1 MLDLDDRLFRQESGR
16 LVAALTRI
24 FGVHNLSLAEDV
36 VQDAFCRALE
46 AWAARGMPENPGAW
60 LMVAAK
66 NRAIDIVRRESKA
79 RKFAPELGRLLE
91 TEWTLAAA
99 IEEAFDVHVVR
110 DEQLRM
116 MFSCCHPRL
125 PVEAQLALVLNI
137 LCGFGA
143 RAIAGALLTGQAAIE
158 KRIARGKQALAR
170 TRTLFDLGDEAFAER
185 LETVRRAL
193 YLLFSEGY
201 HGSAA
206 ASAVRAELC
215 DEAMRLVGLL
225 CQHPPAATPTT
236 RALASLMYLHA
247 ARLPARVDDAGE
259 LRALVDHDRSTW
271 DGRLLQRGLELLDSS
286 TGGTH
291 LSAYHLEAAIAAVHA
306 AARSVEDT
314 DWGAI
319 VGLYDHWMRLAPSPV
334 IALNRAI
341 AIGQLRGPDKGL
353 RALRTI
359 AHRERLAGYPF
370 YVAAIG
376 ELELR
381 RGCHQAARSHFQEAA
396 ALARN
401 DAERR
406 FFERRAD
413 GCRGQG

>member
-1 MLDLDDRLFRQESGR
+1 VLDLDDRFFRQESGR
-16 LVAALTRI
+16 MVAALTRI
-24 FGVHNLSLAEDV
+24 FGVHNLGLAEDV
-36 VQDAFCRALE
+36 VQDACCRALE
-46 AWAARGMPENPGAW
+46 TWQVRGMPENPGAW

-66 NRAIDIVRRESKA
+66 NRAIDIVRRESRA
-79 RKFAPELGRLLE
+79 RRFAPELGRLLE

-99 IEEAFDVHVVR
+99 VDEAFDAHIVR

-125 PVEAQLALVLNI
+125 PVEAQLALILNI

-143 RAIAGALLTGQAAIE
+143 RAIASALLTGQSAIE

-170 TRTLFDLGDEAFAER
+170 TRTLFDLGDEAFAGR

-206 ASAVRAELC
+206 ASAVRADLC

-225 CQHPPAATPTT
+225 CEHTPAATPTT

-247 ARLPARVDDAGE
+247 ARLPARVDEAGE
-259 LRALVDHDRSTW
+259 LRALVDHDRSAW
-271 DGRLLQRGLELLDSS
+271 DRRLLQRGLELLDAS
-286 TGGTH
+286 TSGTQ
-291 LSAYHLEAAIAAVHA
+291 LSAYHLEAAIAAMHA
-306 AARSVEDT
+306 AAPSVDAT
-314 DWGAI
+314 DWHAI
-319 VGLYDHWMRLAPSPV
+319 VVLYDHWMGLAPSPV

-341 AIGQLRGPDKGL
+341 AVGQLRGPEQGL
-353 RALRTI
+353 RALRSI
-359 AHRERLAGYPF
+359 ASRDRLAGYPF

-381 RGCHQAARSHFQEAA
+381 RGCHRTARGHFQEAA

-413 GCRGQG
+413 ACRGQG